1 MHGPGCSH
9 GHGHHHH
16 EEEHED
22 EHEGEHDE
30 HEAELEYFERDIN
43 TTSYALT
50 LSRDIN
56 ESLAVNLGF
65 SSVERAPSAVEL
77 LMNGP
82 HLATGRNEVGNF
94 NLTPE
99 VSNNIDLS
107 FNYQN
112 DGFFANLNLFQNDM
126 DNYIYLLD
134 ETEEEHE
141 EHEEHEGGLILANY
155 LQQDAQFDGYELEI
169 GKTFDLARGSVTLVY
184 GRDSVSG
191 EFNDGSNIPRV
202 TPERDLYKLFYVE
215 DGLRFVLSLKDV
227 SAQTDTAVDETG
239 TDGFQML
246 SLNLSKTIET
256 SPGQKLTVSVFGKN
270 LLDEAARNHSSFV
283 KDEVPLAGRNLG
295 IRASY
300 TF

>member
-1 MHGPGCSH
+1 M
-9 GHGHHHH
+9 
-16 EEEHED
+16 
-22 EHEGEHDE
+22 
-30 HEAELEYFERDIN
+30 
-43 TTSYALT
+43 
-50 LSRDIN
+50 
-56 ESLAVNLGF
+56 NLGF